1 VNFLILGCGFTGRRV
16 AAALAAQGHA
26 VWATSRHPERLALP
40 GVRGLLLDL
49 DDPASLV
56 CAVAAVPAG
65 VRVLLSMPL
74 IGDQHGG
81 WPGVW
86 HDPTPRLLHALN
98 GKPERVVYLSTTGV
112 YGAQIEIDE
121 SSLPSPRGPRER
133 LRVEAEQAV
142 QAGAWSSMVLR
153 PAAIYGPGRGV
164 HESMRRGTFRL
175 PGDGTRFI
183 SRIHVEDLATLASAA
198 LLSGQGLSGQT
209 GAWPVA
215 DEEPCIS
222 LEICRFVSR
231 LTGLPMP
238 ESAPP
243 GSVSETLRNGR
254 KVDGRAVLRLLGV
267 RLRYASYRT
276 GIPACLAAESD
287 VEPAGP
293 NF

>member
-1 VNFLILGCGFTGRRV
+1 MDK
-16 AAALAAQGHA
+16 A
-26 VWATSRHPERLALP
+26 
-40 GVRGLLLDL
+40 
-49 DDPASLV
+49 
-56 CAVAAVPAG
+56 
-65 VRVLLSMPL
+65 
-74 IGDQHGG
+74 GG

-86 HDPTPRLLHALN
+86 HDPTPRLLDAL
-98 GKPERVVYLSTTGV
+98 GRKPERVVYLSTTGV
-112 YGAQIEIDE
+112 YGSQIEIDE
-121 SSLPSPRGPRER
+121 SSLPAPRGPRER

-142 QAGAWSSMVLR
+142 QAGPWLGRGTSMVLR

-183 SRIHVEDLATLASAA
+183 SRIHVEDLAALSIAA
-198 LLSGQGLSGQT
+198 LLSGHA

-215 DEEPCIS
+215 DEEPCGS

-238 ESAPP
+238 QPAPP
-243 GSVSETLRNGR
+243 DSVGATLRNNR

-276 GIPACLAAESD
+276 GIPACLAAERAAERDAGSD
-287 VEPAGP
+287 PQPAGP
-293 NF
+293 DR